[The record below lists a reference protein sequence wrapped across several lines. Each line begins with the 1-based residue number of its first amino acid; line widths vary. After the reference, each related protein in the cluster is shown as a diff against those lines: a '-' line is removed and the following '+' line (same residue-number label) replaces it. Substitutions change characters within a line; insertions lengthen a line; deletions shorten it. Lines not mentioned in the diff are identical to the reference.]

1 MNIYY
6 VYAYLR
12 KKDLTP
18 YYIGKGK
25 SNRAFQ
31 KHRIP
36 VPNEKCRIVFLE
48 CNLTE
53 LGALALERR
62 YIRWYGRKNNGTG
75 ILRNLTDGG
84 EGSSGYI
91 PSEIERKKA
100 SIRMSGQNN
109 PKFGSARIGELNPF
123 YGKTHTTQTR
133 EKMKSDK
140 PKRIAALVET
150 NTLKY
155 GVTNV
160 RQLDWVKDKSKK
172 TNLEKYGVENYSQT
186 DNGRRAISEFRK
198 QNALRPE
205 YIEVK
210 ELYKSLGLKI
220 PRGTYILSNDKLYAI
235 KNVLS
240 NKS

>member
-25 SNRAFQ
+25 GNRAFQ
-31 KHRIP
+31 KHHVP
-36 VPNEKCRIVFLE
+36 VPNEKYRIVFLE

-100 SIRMSGQNN
+100 SMRMSGKNN

-123 YGKTHTTQTR
+123 YGKTHT
-133 EKMKSDK
+133 E
-140 PKRIAALVET
+140 E
-150 NTLKY
+150 TLKKMR
-155 GVTNV
+155 GRKCT
-160 RQLDWVKDKSKK
+160 
-172 TNLEKYGVENYSQT
+172 EEN
-186 DNGRRAISEFRK
+186 
-198 QNALRPE
+198 
-205 YIEVK
+205 K
-210 ELYKSLGLKI
+210 ELYRKLRTGTVDSIETRAKKSAAKKGKAPNSAKILDSITKQKFICVVETKKEYTYVSACQRLPDLKQ
-220 PRGTYILSNDKLYAI
+220 YFWSKKLS
-235 KNVLS
+235 
-240 NKS
+240 

>member
-1 MNIYY
+1 MSIYY

-31 KHRIP
+31 KHHVP
-36 VPNEKCRIVFLE
+36 VPKEKYRIVFLE

-62 YIRWYGRKNNGTG
+62 YIRWYGRKNNSTG

-91 PSEIERKKA
+91 PSDIERKKA
-100 SIRMSGQNN
+100 SMRMSGQNN
-109 PKFGSARIGELNPF
+109 PQYRSARFGELNPF
-123 YGKTHTTQTR
+123 FNQKHTTQTR
-133 EKMKSDK
+133 EKMKSNK

-155 GVTNV
+155 GVSNV
-160 RQLDWVKDKSKK
+160 RQLEWVKDKGKK

-186 DNGRRAISEFRK
+186 DNGRKAISEFRK
-198 QNALRPE
+198 QNALRPI
-205 YIEVK
+205 YLEVK
-210 ELYKSLGLKI
+210 ELYKSQGLKI
-220 PRGTYILSNDKLYAI
+220 PRGTYILSDDKLHAI